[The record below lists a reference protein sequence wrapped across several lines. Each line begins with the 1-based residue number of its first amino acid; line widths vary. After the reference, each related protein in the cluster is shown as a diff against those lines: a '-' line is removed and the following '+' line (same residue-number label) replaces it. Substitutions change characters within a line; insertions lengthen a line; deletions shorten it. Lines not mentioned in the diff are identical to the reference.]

1 MPSLNIPIFMSRL
14 KAQAGENALD
24 YALGIHIVR
33 SSLCFSG
40 LFKKNKISLRGMD
53 QNLNWTKSLTHR
65 SDNAHSTG
73 YLMLR
78 HDICIKEFYQFKKKN
93 HDCHS
98 ARKMTHK
105 MLRTM
110 FVMSRYNFSS
120 YSHHRIFPVS
130 NRAKWQRLLMTPL
143 FVLF

>member
-1 MPSLNIPIFMSRL
+1 M
-14 KAQAGENALD
+14 
-24 YALGIHIVR
+24 
-33 SSLCFSG
+33 
-40 LFKKNKISLRGMD
+40 
-53 QNLNWTKSLTHR
+53 NWTKSFTHG

-78 HDICIKEFYQFKKKN
+78 HDISIKEFYQFKKKKN
-93 HDCHS
+93 RDCDS

-110 FVMSRYNFSS
+110 FVMSRYSFSS
-120 YSHHRIFPVS
+120 YSHHRIFLVS

-143 FVLF
+143 FVLFRTKNDCPWGGGVPLGILGGGVPHARFQTRPLRSIPVFSSDF